1 MTIQQDKQE
10 WPGTV
15 ESPRSPRARRQRTFS
30 AAYLTP
36 GWLLLLGIV
45 LIPLA
50 LGLWISFRNGSLLT
64 PNSQFVGFK
73 NYTRLLNSSV
83 FRDAVKLTVLISMLS
98 LAIQLPLGFLLAVV
112 INRELTGTRVF
123 RSSLLMPLLLTPVA
137 VGLMW
142 RLMLNVDN
150 GVVDG
155 VLQQL
160 GLPGID
166 WLGDRRW
173 AVVSVVLVDSWQ
185 NTPFVMLLMLAGL
198 QSLPAGPLEAA
209 RVDGASTLQTY
220 RHVILPLLAPV
231 GLVVVMIRIIES
243 VKLFDII
250 YILTSGGPGTA
261 TQNVSLLDYRL
272 GFTFLQTS
280 QAAALGVIIC
290 IALIPMYRLW
300 KRANAQ

>member
-1 MTIQQDKQE
+1 MTSQRAQ
-10 WPGTV
+10 PGGAL
-15 ESPRSPRARRQRTFS
+15 PAAPPRARRPRGLS
-30 AAYLTP
+30 AAYLGP

-64 PNSQFVGFK
+64 PASDFVGLK
-73 NYTRLLNSSV
+73 NYTDLFASSRFWDGV
-83 FRDAVKLTVLISMLS
+83 QVTALISVAS

-112 INRELTGTRVF
+112 IHRELRGTRIF
-123 RSSLLMPLLLTPVA
+123 RSSLLIPLLLTPVA

-142 RLMLNVDN
+142 RVMLNVDN

-155 VLQQL
+155 VLAMV
-160 GLPGID
+160 GIPGVD
-166 WLGDRRW
+166 WLGDRTV
-173 AVVSVVLVDSWQ
+173 AVASVVLVDSWQ
-185 NTPFVMLLMLAGL
+185 NTPFVMLLLLAGL
-198 QSLPAGPLEAA
+198 QSLPVGPLEAA
-209 RVDGASTLQTY
+209 LVDGASTVQTY

-231 GLVVVMIRIIES
+231 GLVVVMIRVIES

-280 QAAALGVIIC
+280 QAAALGVIITIC
-290 IALIPMYRLW
+290 MVPVYRLW
-300 KRANAQ
+300 KRANAS